1 MNLINLYVK
10 EVGQRLPA
18 ASREDIEKEIR
29 TLIDDTLEDETRDT
43 GRPVDQQMIVDV
55 LKRMG
60 SPEKMAAS
68 YLPERYL
75 IGPRIFPH
83 YLTTLKIVLA
93 IVSILAVTGLAVSA
107 GISSRDGMGFAEMLG
122 QVISGVFGAV
132 FQAAAIVTLVFA
144 MIEYFQPDIKLSE
157 DRWDP
162 QAMKPQ
168 TDTERV
174 SLVGGTLAVLFTILF
189 AILINFYPQW
199 VGISNMVDGQWRH
212 APALTE
218 AFFRYLPWINLLWAA
233 QIVKEIVLMA
243 RGRWTTSFRWA
254 DVFINLYTAVLAAI
268 MLTGPAIVA
277 LDAQAFSRLGWGAL
291 DATALRELTNWFG
304 ISVRIVL
311 GIIMGVSLMEII
323 KSLYRIFTE
332 RRMLVAA

>member
-1 MNLINLYVK
+1 MDLINLYVK

-29 TLIDDTLEDETRDT
+29 TLIDDTLEDESQTS

-75 IGPRIFPH
+75 IGPRLFPH
-83 YLTTLKIVLA
+83 YITTLKIVLA
-93 IVSILAVTGLAVSA
+93 IVAVLAVTGLAVSTA
-107 GISSRDGMGFAEMLG
+107 ISSGGDMNFAELLG
-122 QVISGVFGAV
+122 QVISGLFGSV

-157 DRWDP
+157 DTWDP

-174 SLVGGTLAVLFTILF
+174 SLVGGALTVLFTVFF
-189 AILINFYPQW
+189 AIVLNFYPQW
-199 VGISNMVDGQWRH
+199 VGMWFVENGNWQHTPVLSE
-212 APALTE
+212 T
-218 AFFRYLPWINLLWAA
+218 FFRYLPWINLLWAA
-233 QIVKEIVLMA
+233 EIIKEIVLMA
-243 RGRWTTSFRWA
+243 RGRWTTSIRWA
-254 DVFINLYTAVLAAI
+254 DVLINVATAVLAAVI
-268 MLTGPAIVA
+268 LAGPSVLTTDTQG
-277 LDAQAFSRLGWGAL
+277 FERLFGAL
-291 DATALRELTNWFG
+291 DSAARDGLIKWLD
-304 ISVRIVL
+304 ISARITL
-311 GIIMGVSLMEII
+311 GIIMGVSLMEAA
-323 KSLYRIFTE
+323 KGLYRLVE
-332 RRMLVAA
+332 QRRRLATA

>member
-1 MNLINLYVK
+1 MDLINLYVK

-29 TLIDDTLEDETRDT
+29 TLIDDTLEDESRSS

-75 IGPRIFPH
+75 IGPRLFPS

-107 GISSRDGMGFAEMLG
+107 GISSRDRVGFAGKLG
-122 QVISGVFGAV
+122 NVISGVFGAV

-157 DRWDP
+157 DKWDP

-174 SLVGGTLAVLFTILF
+174 SLVGGTLTVLFTLIF
-189 AILINFYPQW
+189 AIVLNFYPQW
-199 VGISNMVDGQWRH
+199 ISLWYLENGSFQHTTV
-212 APALTE
+212 LSET
-218 AFFRYLPWINLLWAA
+218 FFRYLPWINLLWAA
-233 QIVKEIVLMA
+233 TIVKEIVLMA
-243 RGRWTTSFRWA
+243 RGRWTPSIRWG
-254 DVFINLYTAVLAAI
+254 DVFINLATAVLAAVI
-268 MLTGPAIVA
+268 LAGPSILAINP
-277 LDAQAFSRLGWGAL
+277 QGMERFFGAL
-291 DATALRELTNWFG
+291 DSEAMNGLIKWLD
-304 ISVRIVL
+304 ISARITL
-311 GIIMGVSLMEII
+311 GIIMGLSLMEVV
-323 KSLYRIFTE
+323 KSLYRIYE
-332 RRMLVAA
+332 GRRQLATA

>member
-1 MNLINLYVK
+1 MDLINLYVK

-29 TLIDDTLEDETRDT
+29 TLIDDTLEDESQTS

-75 IGPRIFPH
+75 IGPRLFPS

-107 GISSRDGMGFAEMLG
+107 GISSRDGIGFAEMLG
-122 QVISGVFGAV
+122 EVISGVFGAV

-157 DRWDP
+157 DNWDP
-162 QAMKPQ
+162 KAMKPQ
-168 TDTERV
+168 TDAERV
-174 SLVGGTLAVLFTILF
+174 SLVGGTLTVLFTIIF
-189 AILINFYPQW
+189 AIVINFYPQW

-218 AFFRYLPWINLLWAA
+218 TFFRYLPWINLLWAA
-233 QIVKEIVLMA
+233 EIVKEIVLMA
-243 RGRWTTSFRWA
+243 RGRWTPSIRWA

-277 LDAQAFSRLGWGAL
+277 LDAQVFNQLGWGAL
-291 DATALRELTNWFG
+291 DAETLRELANWTN
-304 ISVRIVL
+304 ISARIVI
-311 GIIMGVSLMEII
+311 GIIMGLSLMEIV
-323 KSLYRIFTE
+323 KSLYRIFE
-332 RRMLVAA
+332 GRRQLAAA